1 MSLSKQIADN
11 IFYID
16 GESLTPQ
23 NLELIVRNN
32 YKI

>member
-1 MSLSKQIADN
+1 MAEH

-23 NLELIVRNN
+23 NLELIII
-32 YKI
+32 KKL